1 MKDIWIERKKRNSGL
16 FTDFQRLQDY
26 INKEDWQ
33 FTYEIVPKYIVPL

>member
-1 MKDIWIERKKRNSGL
+1 MKDIWIERKKRNSVL

-33 FTYEIVPKYIVPL
+33 CEHL